1 MKYPIVRQ
9 HSEEDCGAACV
20 ATVAK
25 YYGRTFAISRG
36 RSAVGT
42 GTRGTTLLGLRRGA
56 EALGFNARPVKATP
70 ELIDNIKAAP
80 LPAIIHWQGNHWVVL
95 YGQRG
100 KKYIIGDPGNGIRYI
115 THQELITNWQ
125 NGVLLLLEP
134 DPIRFSEQPED
145 KIGGW

>member
-70 ELIDNIKAAP
+70 ELIDNIK
-80 LPAIIHWQGNHWVVL
+80 
-95 YGQRG
+95 
-100 KKYIIGDPGNGIRYI
+100 
-115 THQELITNWQ
+115 E
-125 NGVLLLLEP
+125 
-134 DPIRFSEQPED
+134 
-145 KIGGW
+145 